1 MNRSVARLFGVV
13 LVLVGVLGFLFPSS
27 FGMASTM
34 FVGTFEVNVVHNLVH
49 VLVGVWGLAAA
60 RTPAGATAF
69 CKQAGVL
76 FLLLAVLGF
85 IPATVRMLANLVPI
99 GGNDAYL
106 HLVLAV
112 ILLYFG
118 YVGTSRQ
125 AATA

>member
-1 MNRSVARLFGVV
+1 MNQTVAKLLGVV
-13 LVLVGVLGFLFPSS
+13 LVLLGVLGFFFPSS
-27 FGMASTM
+27 FGMGSTM
-34 FVGTFEVNVVHNLVH
+34 LVGTFEVNVVHNLVH
-49 VLVGVWGLAAA
+49 LLIGVWGLAAS

-85 IPATVRMLANLVPI
+85 IPGAVTMLANLVPI
-99 GGNDAYL
+99 GGKDVYL

-118 YVGTSRQ
+118 FSRSRDPV
-125 AATA
+125 TA